1 MTTPNPEPQ
10 RPEPA
15 KPSAPAPAA
24 KKPEKPDVFK
34 NSVIILLTLVSIFAA
49 IITFLQ
55 NYASLLSENYV
66 QQSEF
71 KAVEATGEYFRVGL
85 EAAQGLALQ
94 SDHADYIQR
103 AVRADTKARAL
114 RLGGY
119 PDLAAEYDADA
130 RRWREASAELLAE
143 MEAQYPLLTA
153 YGDSVDVYKEILSRQ
168 AYLKNEQQYVLLAKS
183 RAWSSKA
190 NGLVAVLSTLSVALF
205 LGGLSLTIGSR
216 VRLLLGASSVALTGI
231 CAVWMLGILIS
242 PVPDISDEALEHFVN
257 GQIKLNIADFR
268 GEDAVEAIPDFD
280 AAIELAPDYARAYV
294 FRSFAN
300 TDSSLTD
307 KHLDTAQ
314 AVEDMETAIR
324 LGDDS
329 NTALVNLGW
338 LYYLNGQYNSALRTT
353 VQAVQNEDDECFA
366 EFNWGLTLLA
376 MQREDEAKE
385 AYRIAIECARNQ
397 TDESW
402 TPYYLD
408 VGVLDLED
416 LRVARPDL
424 EATLESSIR
433 RLKNAAATLTLFGVL
448 EPRHT
453 DALLTELTFGEEVD
467 NDNAIVTPAEEYEQG
482 VQTVYAS
489 FGYENVTPDTRWLER
504 WLRDGRETLVINHDF
519 WEWGESGT
527 QWIGIYNSG
536 GLTSGE
542 YQVDVF
548 IEGNLLTSGR
558 FTILPGNL
566 PDMTSD
572 ESTDVGVTI
581 NFPLDWNTTDLAD
594 NEVSVMAARDP
605 NGEDFFGV
613 TAWTATTGTEQDIF
627 DLFDLN
633 FDALDN
639 RYAEVVWYDPEAFTV
654 DGHDG
659 WINYYGY
666 TNDDGTPI
674 YGAVVGVQN
683 GDRDT
688 TFMLMMETRD
698 DEWDSKLDL
707 INVMLSRIEIN
718 K

>member
-1 MTTPNPEPQ
+1 MTSDNAESKSPTPAPPE
-10 RPEPA
+10 RPA
-15 KPSAPAPAA
+15 KP
-24 KKPEKPDVFK
+24 EKSEVFK
-34 NSVIILLTLVSIFAA
+34 NGIIILLTIVSIFAA
-49 IITFLQ
+49 SITFLQ

-71 KAVEATGEYFRVGL
+71 KAVEATGDYFRVGL
-85 EAAQGLALQ
+85 EAAQGIALQ
-94 SDHADYIQR
+94 DDHADYIQR

-119 PDLAAEYDADA
+119 PVLAAEYDADA
-130 RRWREASAELLAE
+130 RRWREASDELLAE
-143 MEAQYPLLTA
+143 MDGQYPLLTD
-153 YGDSVDVYKEILSRQ
+153 YGDSVDVYKEILSRD

-216 VRLLLGASSVALTGI
+216 VRWLLGASSVALTGI
-231 CAVWMLGILIS
+231 CFLWMLGILIS
-242 PVPDISDEALEHFVN
+242 PVPDISDAALEHFVS
-257 GQIKLNIADFR
+257 GQISLNISDFR
-268 GEDAVEAIPDFD
+268 GEDALEAIADFD
-280 AAIELAPDYARAYV
+280 EAIALAPDYARAYV

-307 KHLDTAQ
+307 VHLNTSLAI
-314 AVEDMETAIR
+314 ADMEDAIR

-338 LYYLNGQYNSALRTT
+338 LYYLNGQYNNALRTS
-353 VQAVQNEDDECFA
+353 VQAVENEDDECFA

-376 MQREDEAKE
+376 MKREEEAKE

-397 TDESW
+397 TDETW

-424 EATLESSIR
+424 EATLEASIR
-433 RLKNAAATLTLFGVL
+433 RLKSAAATLTIFGVL
-448 EPRHT
+448 EPRQT
-453 DALLTELTFGEEVD
+453 DVLLTEPAFGEKVD
-467 NDNAIVTPAEEYEQG
+467 DNNAVITPAEEYEQG

-489 FGYENVTPDTRWLER
+489 FGYENMTPDTRWLER
-504 WLRDGRETLVINHDF
+504 WLRDGREELVINHDF
-519 WEWGESGT
+519 WEGADTGT
-527 QWIGIYNSG
+527 WWIGIYNSG

-558 FTILPGNL
+558 FIILPGNL
-566 PDMTSD
+566 PDMTSQ

-581 NFPLDWNTTDLAD
+581 NHPVEWNETDLAD
-594 NEVSVMAARDP
+594 NEVSVVAARDP
-605 NGEDFFGV
+605 NGQDFFGV
-613 TAWTATTGTEQDIF
+613 TAWTATLGTEQDIF
-627 DLFDLN
+627 DLFNLN
-633 FDALDN
+633 FDALDG
-639 RYAEVVWYDPEAFTV
+639 RYTDVVWYDPEAFTV
-654 DGHDG
+654 DAHDG
-659 WINYYGY
+659 WINYYSY
-666 TNDDGTPI
+666 TNDEGAPI

-683 GDRDT
+683 FDRDT
-688 TFMLMMETRD
+688 TFMLMMETHD

>member
-1 MTTPNPEPQ
+1 MTTP
-10 RPEPA
+10 
-15 KPSAPAPAA
+15 PSESQAADATPAPQ
-24 KKPEKPDVFK
+24 KKAEKSDVFK

-85 EAAQGLALQ
+85 EAAQGIALQ
-94 SDHADYIQR
+94 DDHADYIQR

-130 RRWREASAELLAE
+130 RRWREASADLQAE
-143 MEAQYPLLTA
+143 MEGQYPLLA
-153 YGDSVDVYKEILSRQ
+153 DYGDSVDIYKEILSHD
-168 AYLKNEQQYVLLAKS
+168 AYFKNEQQYVLLAKS

-190 NGLVAVLSTLSVALF
+190 NGFVAVLSTLSVALF

-231 CAVWMLGILIS
+231 CILWMLGILIS

-257 GQIKLNIADFR
+257 GQIKLNIADAR
-268 GEDAVEAIPDFD
+268 GEDAVDAVADFD
-280 AAIELAPDYARAYV
+280 AAISLAPDYARAYV

-307 KHLDTAQ
+307 MHLNTSQ
-314 AVEDMETAIR
+314 AIADMETAIR

-338 LYYLNGQYNSALRTT
+338 LYYLNGQYNNALRTT
-353 VQAVQNEDDECFA
+353 TQAVENEDEECFA

-376 MQREDEAKE
+376 MGREADAAE

-424 EATLESSIR
+424 EATLEASIR
-433 RLKNAAATLTLFGVL
+433 RLKSAAATLTIFGVL
-448 EPRHT
+448 EPRQT

-467 NDNAIVTPAEEYEQG
+467 DDNAIVTPAEEYEQG
-482 VQTVYAS
+482 VRTVYAS
-489 FGYENVTPDTRWLER
+489 FGYENMTPDTRWLER
-504 WLRDGRETLVINHDF
+504 WLQDGRETLVINHDF
-519 WEWGESGT
+519 WDGDESGT
-527 QWIGIYNSG
+527 WWIGIYNSG
-536 GLTSGE
+536 GLSSGN

-548 IEGNLLTSGR
+548 IEGNLLTSGH
-558 FTILPGNL
+558 FTILPGGL
-566 PDMTSD
+566 PDMTSQ

-581 NFPLDWNTTDLAD
+581 NYPLDWNATDLAD
-594 NEVSVMAARDP
+594 NEVSVVAARDP

-613 TAWTATTGTEQDIF
+613 TAWSATTGTEQDIF

-633 FDALDN
+633 FDALDG
-639 RYAEVVWYDPEAFTV
+639 RYADVVWYDPEEFTV
-654 DGHDG
+654 DDHDG
-659 WINYYGY
+659 WLSYYSY
-666 TNDDGTPI
+666 TNDSGAPI

-683 GDRDT
+683 FDRDT
-688 TFMLMMETRD
+688 TFMLMMETHD
-698 DEWDSKLDL
+698 DEWDSKVDL